1 MSNKI
6 PKGWK
11 ASSSSSSRGIDFEC
25 SFEVTAAELEV
36 DEEEPGKP
44 FIQLSQMRQLA
55 STAAQLQQCIHRAMK
70 LSSETVWLETFGP
83 VIVDKLWGIRFWEG
97 FANPVMTAYCQ
108 KRNLD
113 IVDFRRGMFTAP
125 VPFSRRI
132 CWEQELTSQN
142 SKEAKQFPCFFT
154 CTGRHLGDQLSWWAC
169 CFRIILSLNLS
180 LVDLAKTFIVELQ
193 ASKKKTC

>member
-83 VIVDKLWGIRFWEG
+83 VIVDKFWGIRFWEG

-154 CTGRHLGDQLSWWAC
+154 CTGRHLGDQLSW
-169 CFRIILSLNLS
+169 
-180 LVDLAKTFIVELQ
+180 
-193 ASKKKTC
+193 